1 MARAARSAFV
11 NSACGHAGS
20 SSAEPASPPVLS
32 MLRRMAEYGE
42 SHDARRFFGV
52 ECKRQL
58 FILDKPKR
66 LNAQL
71 PRLQVEICVA
81 NPDRDCSGFRR
92 TSTDALRAAPAHPD
106 ARPDISVFGPP
117 RFVQATAV
125 VAAEAGVPTAHVE
138 SERFVAGQNETVAC

>member
-1 MARAARSAFV
+1 MRNRTR
-11 NSACGHAGS
+11 
-20 SSAEPASPPVLS
+20 PVLS
-32 MLRRMAEYGE
+32 TLRRMAESGE
-42 SHDARRFFGV
+42 SLDVRLFFGV
-52 ECKRQL
+52 ECKHQL

-81 NPDRDCSGFRR
+81 NPDGDWSGFRR
-92 TSTDALRAAPAHPD
+92 TSIDALRAAPAHSN

-117 RFVQATAV
+117 RFVQATVA
-125 VAAEAGVPTAHVE
+125 VAAEAGVPTDHVE